1 MSKERGYASLTAR
14 QVAELLA
21 QPKNTVIML
30 HTRPDGDAV
39 GSAVAL
45 KLLLEALGSRAVCV
59 CANEVPHREA
69 FLLDGVQDSLL
80 ESAIPTDLTVE
91 RVVAVDTA
99 SPAQMGTLADAWL
112 DRVDV
117 MIDHH
122 GTGTPYA
129 DGWIEPAAS
138 ATGEMIFMLSRL
150 WLSDGAVKAIPMRA
164 EEAMF
169 TAIASDTGGF
179 RYSNVTPTTHLCA
192 AELIRAG
199 VDTASINHRLFECK
213 PYELMR
219 AEQVGFAAMR
229 RYFDGRVTVVP
240 MTYAMKTEHGLGD
253 GVMDTLVDVA
263 RMVEGTELA
272 ISIRQMTDEG
282 RFRVSTRS
290 NGAFRA
296 AALCAAF
303 GGGGHEKAAGC
314 TVEADTV
321 DSVIEQLLAVIA
333 RLGI

>member
-1 MSKERGYASLTAR
+1 MDKERGYASLTAR
-14 QVAELLA
+14 EVADRLSR
-21 QPKNTVIML
+21 PMDTVILL

-59 CANEVPHREA
+59 CANEIPHREA

-99 SPAQMGTLADAWL
+99 SPAQMGALADAWL

-129 DGWIEPAAS
+129 DGWIEPTAS

-150 WLSDGAVKAIPMRA
+150 WLADGALKAIPPRA
-164 EEAMF
+164 DEAMF

-229 RYFDGRVTVVP
+229 RYFEGRVTIVP

-253 GVMDTLVDVA
+253 GAMDTLVDVA

-272 ISIRQMTDEG
+272 ISVRQMTEEG

-290 NGAFRA
+290 NGAFNA
-296 AALCAAF
+296 AALCAVF
-303 GGGGHEKAAGC
+303 GGGGHDKAAGC
-314 TVEADTV
+314 TVEADTLDDAIAELV
-321 DSVIEQLLAVIA
+321 AAIEQQ
-333 RLGI
+333 GI

>member
-1 MSKERGYASLTAR
+1 MSKDKELASLTAR
-14 QVAELLA
+14 QVADLLA
-21 QPKNTVIML
+21 EPKNTLVLL

-45 KLLLEALGSRAVCV
+45 KLLLEALGSRARCV
-59 CANEVPHREA
+59 CADEVPHREA

-80 ESAIPTDLTVE
+80 ESAIPKDFAVE
-91 RVVAVDTA
+91 RVVTVDTA

-112 DRVDV
+112 DRVNV

-122 GTGTPYA
+122 GTGAPYA
-129 DGWIEPAAS
+129 SGWIESTAG

-150 WLSDGAVKAIPMRA
+150 WLADGAIQEIPMRA

-213 PYELMR
+213 PYERMR
-219 AEQVGFAAMR
+219 AEQLGFAAMR

-240 MTYAMKTEHGLGD
+240 MTETMRKEHGISD
-253 GVMDTLVDVA
+253 SVTDTLVDVA

-272 ISIRQMTDEG
+272 VSIRQQGDSC

-290 NGAFRA
+290 NGTFRA

-314 TVEADTV
+314 TIEAATAD
-321 DSVIEQLLAVIA
+321 DAIEQLLAVVE

>member
-1 MSKERGYASLTAR
+1 MSSESGYASLTAR
-14 QVAELLA
+14 QVADLLK
-21 QPKNTVIML
+21 QPKSTVILL

-59 CANEVPHREA
+59 CANDIPHREA
-69 FLLDGVQDSLL
+69 FLLDGVQESLL
-80 ESAIPTDLTVE
+80 ASAIPTDFAVE

-99 SPAQMGTLADAWL
+99 SPAQMGMLADTWL
-112 DRVDV
+112 GRVDI

-122 GTGTPYA
+122 GTGMPYA

-150 WLSDGAVKAIPMRA
+150 WLADGAIKEIPHRA
-164 EEAMF
+164 DEAMF

-229 RYFDGRVTVVP
+229 RYHDGRVTVVP
-240 MTYAMKTEHGLGD
+240 MTYEMKNEHGLSD

-272 ISIRQMTDEG
+272 ISIRQMTAEG

-290 NGAFRA
+290 NGAFNA
-296 AALCAAF
+296 AALCAVF
-303 GGGGHEKAAGC
+303 GGGGHDKAAGC
-314 TVEADTV
+314 TVEAESIDCA
-321 DSVIEQLLAVIA
+321 IEKLLDAIGQQ
-333 RLGI
+333 GI

>member
-1 MSKERGYASLTAR
+1 MSNANEYAALTSH
-14 QVAELLA
+14 QVCELLS
-21 QPKNTVIML
+21 QPKNTVILL
-30 HTRPDGDAV
+30 HTRPDGDAI

-59 CANEVPHREA
+59 CANDIPRREA
-69 FLLDGVQDSLL
+69 FLLDGVQESLL
-80 ESAIPTDLTVE
+80 ESAIPTDFSVE

-99 SPAQMGTLADAWL
+99 SPAQMGALADAWL

-129 DGWIEPAAS
+129 DGWIEPRAS
-138 ATGEMIFMLSRL
+138 ATGEMIFTLSRL
-150 WLSDGAVKAIPMRA
+150 WLADGTLREVPMRA
-164 EEAMF
+164 EEAMY

-199 VDTASINHRLFECK
+199 VDTATVNHRLFECK
-213 PYELMR
+213 PYELLR
-219 AEQVGFAAMR
+219 AEQVGFGAMR
-229 RYFDGRVTVVP
+229 RYFDGKVTVVP
-240 MTYAMKTEHGLGD
+240 MTYEMKTENGFDD
-253 GVMDTLVDVA
+253 GVTDTLVDVA
-263 RMVEGTELA
+263 REVEGTELA
-272 ISIRQMTDEG
+272 VSIRQQTAEG

-290 NGAFRA
+290 NGAFSA
-296 AALCAAF
+296 ASLCAAF

-314 TVEADTV
+314 TVEAD
-321 DSVIEQLLAVIA
+321 DLDGVISQLLAEVE

>member
-1 MSKERGYASLTAR
+1 MSNENAYAALSAR
-14 QVAELLA
+14 QVADRLK
-21 QPKNTVIML
+21 QPKNTVILL
-30 HTRPDGDAV
+30 HARPDGDAV

-59 CANEVPHREA
+59 CANDIPHREA
-69 FLLDGVQDSLL
+69 FLLDGVQESLL
-80 ESAIPTDLTVE
+80 ESAIPADFDVA

-112 DRVDV
+112 DRVDM

-129 DGWIEPAAS
+129 DGWIDPTAS
-138 ATGEMIFMLSRL
+138 ATGEMIFALSRL
-150 WLSDGAVKAIPMRA
+150 WLDDGSLKRIPMRA

-199 VDTASINHRLFECK
+199 VDTATVNHRLFECK

-219 AEQVGFAAMR
+219 AEQVGFGAMR
-229 RYFDGRVTVVP
+229 RYFEGKVTVIP
-240 MTYAMKTEHGLGD
+240 MTYEMKTANGLGD
-253 GVMDTLVDVA
+253 SVMDTLVDVA

-272 ISIRQMTDEG
+272 ISIRQMTAEG

-290 NGAFRA
+290 NGAFSA
-296 AALCAAF
+296 AALCASF

-314 TVEADTV
+314 TVEAESSDAA
-321 DSVIEQLLAVIA
+321 IAQLLAIVEQM
-333 RLGI
+333 GI

>member
-1 MSKERGYASLTAR
+1 MSKEKEYASLTAR
-14 QVAELLA
+14 QVADLLT
-21 QPKNTVIML
+21 QPKNTVILL

-45 KLLLEALGSRAVCV
+45 RLLLEALGSRAVCV
-59 CANEVPHREA
+59 CANDIPRREA
-69 FLLDGVQDSLL
+69 FLLDGVQSSLL
-80 ESAIPTDLTVE
+80 ETAIPTDFCVE

-99 SPAQMGTLADAWL
+99 SPAQMGALADAWL

-129 DGWIEPAAS
+129 S

-150 WLSDGAVKAIPMRA
+150 WLADGALKAIPPHA
-164 EEAMF
+164 DAAMF

-199 VDTASINHRLFECK
+199 VDTATINHRLFECK

-219 AEQVGFAAMR
+219 AEQVGFGAMR
-229 RYFDGRVTVVP
+229 RYFDGRMTVVP
-240 MTYAMKTEHGLGD
+240 MTNAMKTEHGLSD

-272 ISIRQMTDEG
+272 VSIRQQADGTS
-282 RFRVSTRS
+282 FRVSTRS
-290 NGAFRA
+290 NGAFSA
-296 AALCAAF
+296 ATLCAAF
-303 GGGGHEKAAGC
+303 GGGGHDKAAGC
-314 TVEADTV
+314 TVEAASLDA
-321 DSVIEQLLAVIA
+321 VIEKLLAVVEQM
-333 RLGI
+333 GI